1 MLQVVSEEDTRDP
14 APGVPAWSKMSEEE
28 AKKAW
33 FAKRDAP
40 AWGRPSKM
48 SEEQA
53 KQQWFAK
60 QDVPAWGP
68 SAPEVAAAPQMEQP
82 PADLSSEE
90 EAKKAWFAKQDGPTW
105 GKTTEEQAKQQW
117 LAAREADASMMDQ
130 LRERHTR
137 DQAADVPAWEETE
150 VTESA
155 RACSYYSVSR

>member
-1 MLQVVSEEDTRDP
+1 MLQVVSGEDTRDP

-28 AKKAW
+28 AKAAW
-33 FAKRDAP
+33 FAKRDA
-40 AWGRPSKM
+40 
-48 SEEQA
+48 
-53 KQQWFAK
+53 
-60 QDVPAWGP
+60 PAWGP

-105 GKTTEEQAKQQW
+105 GTTTEEQAKQQW

-155 RACSYYSVSR
+155 FACRYYSVSR